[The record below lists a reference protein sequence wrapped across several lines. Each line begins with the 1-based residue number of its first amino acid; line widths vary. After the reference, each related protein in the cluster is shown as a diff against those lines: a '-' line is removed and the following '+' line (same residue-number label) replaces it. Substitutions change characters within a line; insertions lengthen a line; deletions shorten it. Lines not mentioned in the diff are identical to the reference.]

1 MFDDLQNKNLAEI
14 EKKQKEL
21 EDIKEENKA
30 L

>member
-21 EDIKEENKA
+21 EDIKEENQA

>member
-1 MFDDLQNKNLAEI
+1 MFDDQQNRNLAEI

>member
-1 MFDDLQNKNLAEI
+1 MFDDQQNKNLAEI